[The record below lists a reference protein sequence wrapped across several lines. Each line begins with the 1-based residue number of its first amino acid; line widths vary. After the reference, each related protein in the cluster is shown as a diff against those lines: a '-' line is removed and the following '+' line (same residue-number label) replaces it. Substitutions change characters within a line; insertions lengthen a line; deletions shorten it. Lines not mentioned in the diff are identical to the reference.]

1 MGTLYWWFTE
11 YFAPLLP
18 NALYDGGV
26 AVHEPSH
33 IEHIGSEKI
42 EIYNALVGVAMKYSP
57 V

>member
-42 EIYNALVGVAMKYSP
+42 EIYNALVGVAMKYLP